1 MNDSEK
7 MVYLSSKLVLLSI
20 NKEHN
25 KAEIEQ
31 VSAELAALQR
41 QIEGCQNDSPHTD
54 EEEGFVRFS
63 EQEILLMPTKFRKL
77 FRLGGVVVRGYK
89 RVSCTRGKKVIYN
102 YELRCRSNGYDVYS
116 SSNDFDEAKQK
127 FLKNLKVAEKLVNLP
142 KVPTNFHDFTMYYF
156 ENFRK
161 KKVAKSTYEGD
172 LNRYKNNLLAPLGTM
187 QISKITPIQCQQ
199 VIEKILS
206 EGKEKSAQDV
216 YSLLNGIFKM
226 AIAHGIIERNPLA
239 IVMPVTHEREHGKAL
254 SKEEE
259 KFLLEQTARTPYQ
272 LMFAVALYTGLRPN
286 EYATARIEGNF
297 IVAVNSKR
305 KTKKTE
311 YKKIPITPM
320 LRPYLSGVTEL
331 KFYIAEVI
339 RDKFKSILSEHKL
352 YDLRTTFYTR
362 CKECGIADVAIMAFV
377 GHSLGKLGNAY
388 TDLSDDFLLKE
399 GNKFKY

>member
-1 MNDSEK
+1 MNNSDK

-20 NKEHN
+20 DKEHN
-25 KAEIEQ
+25 KAEIEKI
-31 VSAELAALQR
+31 SEELAALQR
-41 QIEGCQNDSPHTD
+41 QIEGYRNDDPQLD

-63 EQEILLMPTKFRKL
+63 EQEILQMPTKFRKL

-89 RVSCTRGKKVIYN
+89 RISCYRGKKTIYN
-102 YELRCRSNGYDVYS
+102 YELRCRSNGYDVYA

-127 FLKNLKVAEKLVNLP
+127 FLKKLKVAEKLVNLP

-172 LNRYKNNLLAPLGTM
+172 LNRYKNNLLAPFGTM
-187 QISKITPIQCQQ
+187 QINKITPIQCQH

-216 YSLLNGIFKM
+216 YSLLNVIFKM

-239 IVMPVTHEREHGKAL
+239 IVLPVTHEREHGKAL
-254 SKEEE
+254 SKAEE
-259 KFLLEQTARTPYQ
+259 KILLETTAGTPYQ

-286 EYATARIEGNF
+286 EYATARIEGEF

-305 KTKKTE
+305 KAKKIE

-320 LRPYLSGVTEL
+320 LRPYLNNITKL
-331 KFYIAEVI
+331 QFYIPEVM

-362 CKECGIADVAIMAFV
+362 CKECGVADVAIMAFV
-377 GHSLGKLGNAY
+377 GHSLGKLGNTY
-388 TDLSDDFLLKE
+388 TDLSDDFLLSE
-399 GNKFKY
+399 GKKLNY

>member
-1 MNDSEK
+1 MF
-7 MVYLSSKLVLLSI
+7 LSKEDYNELAHIQVVIAGILKRAVMSNLEEEREQNFSKLFLTTNETILNFN
-20 NKEHN
+20 NKEN
-25 KAEIEQ
+25 
-31 VSAELAALQR
+31 SELKKPKTLR
-41 QIEGCQNDSPHTD
+41 TLKIEGCKVHL
-54 EEEGFVRFS
+54 RAR
-63 EQEILLMPTKFRKL
+63 I
-77 FRLGGVVVRGYK
+77 
-89 RVSCTRGKKVIYN
+89 CGKGIS
-102 YELRCRSNGYDVYS
+102 YELRYRKDGLNVNAS
-116 SSNDFDEAKQK
+116 STVQSVAIKK
-127 FLKNLKVAEKLVNLP
+127 FTEKLKIALSTKFVPNI
-142 KVPTNFHDFTMYYF
+142 PTNFHDFTMYYF
-156 ENFRK
+156 DNFRK

-259 KFLLEQTARTPYQ
+259 IFLLEQTAGTPYH

-305 KTKKTE
+305 KTKRTE

-320 LRPYLSGVTEL
+320 LRPYLDGVTEL
-331 KFYIAEVI
+331 KFYTPEVM
-339 RDKFKSILSEHKL
+339 RDKFKSILSKHKL

-388 TDLSDDFLLKE
+388 TDLSDEFLLKE
-399 GNKFKY
+399 GNKFIY